1 MSKFL
6 SILMGIPQDSILGPI
21 LFFLFIN
28 HLPNCIT
35 KCECNLFAD
44 DTILYA
50 QYSSLDEAE
59 SQLQKDIDNLMIWLD
74 MNRLHVNVS
83 K

>member
-1 MSKFL
+1 
-6 SILMGIPQDSILGPI
+6 MGITQDSILGPI

-35 KCECNLFAD
+35 KCECNLFSD